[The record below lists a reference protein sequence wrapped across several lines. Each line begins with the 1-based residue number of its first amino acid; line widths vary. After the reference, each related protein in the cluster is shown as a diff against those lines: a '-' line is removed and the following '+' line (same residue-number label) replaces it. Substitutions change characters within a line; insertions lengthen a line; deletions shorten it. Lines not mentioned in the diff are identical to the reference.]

1 MLGACQSETPVRMAA
16 SVSGGGNPFL
26 GGGEQ
31 RNLAPTAVG
40 GAIGSANTRVSAPV
54 AGVAPTQIKSARPN
68 QGSNIG
74 IPYTRLVPL
83 NGSMQLI
90 EFGDD
95 KDKIPKT
102 RTETEDLRPRT
113 LAFILGKRG
122 KTHTTHAEHV
132 HNVAYQPAIMPGMP
146 GTERFQQLCS
156 IEYLK
161 LYFER
166 VIQTKR
172 CINLNVPMKEV
183 INDISENH
191 KGAGGLIA
199 DYNAS
204 VKFAEGI
211 AAGHGADHINIPELD
226 EGDCML
232 KCCDLAKRSGCKDSI
247 ADKEGEN
254 LQGIFA
260 RDFGPFLK
268 GKGTA
273 TKLVSCTGPTSAGES
288 KHRASYKT
296 TMSRNAGDDLA
307 FSVLD
312 ALLMEAGCTD
322 WRPDGIVLS
331 KGVNDPSDKM
341 SDEYLEARDGQLY
354 NIRVQGP
361 AVSSSWAGERS
372 METLPLDKVFVV
384 IVADV
389 WFDPSPADVES
400 MKGMTNE
407 QYFTWREER
416 LATDPLNETTFKER
430 QQEAFKGD
438 EEKRENTHL
447 FNFRVQMST
456 SSQMINHSNY
466 NDTANSHT
474 ARNGNKRSRLEGSSR
489 MGLKLCN
496 SFGEYI
502 VGGWQ
507 IGNVLDTSASRAVM
521 PSGSN
526 IGVRTAPNSA
536 ALSVNVNVSWYTA
549 DRMCRAF
556 NNPEGKVRTR
566 YAPPQTPCDNPVN
579 KQLNATEFSSQY
591 KKSG

>member
-1 MLGACQSETPVRMAA
+1 MAA

-90 EFGDD
+90 EIGND
-95 KDKIPKT
+95 KENAKIPKV

-122 KTHTTHAEHV
+122 NTHDAHAEHV
-132 HNVAYQPAIMPGMP
+132 HNVAYQPPIMPGMP

-166 VIQTKR
+166 VIKTKR
-172 CINLNVPMKEV
+172 CINLNEPMKKV
-183 INDISENH
+183 IDDISNNH

-204 VKFAEGI
+204 VKFAEGM
-211 AAGHGADHINIPELD
+211 AVGHGPDYINIPKLE

-232 KCCDLAKRSGCKDSI
+232 KCCDLAKISGCKDSI
-247 ADKEGEN
+247 ADKEDTN

-260 RDFGPFLK
+260 RDFGPFPK

-273 TKLVSCTGPTSAGES
+273 TKLVSCTGPMSAGEI
-288 KHRASYKT
+288 KHRASYQT

-389 WFDPSPADVES
+389 WFNPSATDVDS
-400 MKGMTNE
+400 MKTMNNE
-407 QYFTWREER
+407 DYFTFHPIGPSQACFR
-416 LATDPLNETTFKER
+416 AT
-430 QQEAFKGD
+430 
-438 EEKRENTHL
+438 
-447 FNFRVQMST
+447 
-456 SSQMINHSNY
+456 
-466 NDTANSHT
+466 
-474 ARNGNKRSRLEGSSR
+474 
-489 MGLKLCN
+489 
-496 SFGEYI
+496 
-502 VGGWQ
+502 
-507 IGNVLDTSASRAVM
+507 
-521 PSGSN
+521 
-526 IGVRTAPNSA
+526 
-536 ALSVNVNVSWYTA
+536 
-549 DRMCRAF
+549 
-556 NNPEGKVRTR
+556 
-566 YAPPQTPCDNPVN
+566 
-579 KQLNATEFSSQY
+579 
-591 KKSG
+591 